1 MVSSEQLIYTT
12 PTKSRKRIYMTS
24 SKKNEAL
31 EVIIHGIY
39 EKKILHRHIMNI
51 YICGQI
57 KMTPSVGRLI
67 LKRNPRYGS
76 LGCFLFIPRSTPT
89 FVWATTVIFVQIFYS
104 AQLDTRRSCDNVM
117 TDIAHM

>member
-1 MVSSEQLIYTT
+1 
-12 PTKSRKRIYMTS
+12 MTS

-67 LKRNPRYGS
+67 LKRNPRHGS
-76 LGCFLFIPRSTPT
+76 LGCFRFIPRSTPT
-89 FVWATTVIFVQIFYS
+89 HLCGQPRLFLFKFSILHSLILGEVVT
-104 AQLDTRRSCDNVM
+104 M
-117 TDIAHM
+117 